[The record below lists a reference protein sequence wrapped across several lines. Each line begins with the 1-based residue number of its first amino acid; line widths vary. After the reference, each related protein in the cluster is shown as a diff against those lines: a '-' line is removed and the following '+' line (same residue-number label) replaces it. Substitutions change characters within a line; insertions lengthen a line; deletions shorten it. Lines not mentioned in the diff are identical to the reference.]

1 MKDKAQSVEAVP
13 PMLVAVSCQPI
24 LNAAPIQVGM
34 DVVNKMRR
42 VADWD
47 LAVVVIHIIQYAAMF
62 LSFQVIAQLHGAVRR
77 TKSAALLRDPA
88 LALFLT
94 LKLLEF
100 QQVVVPVLMIL
111 PMLLYHCLKVLAA
124 AVMNATETIV
134 GGYYRYFLCFSCCTC
149 LFNSFYCISTDP
161 ETVILQN
168 TIHHKLLRDYH
179 CAIMLMLFVKLTT
192 IAMINLLKILAVA
205 IKHW

>member
-1 MKDKAQSVEAVP
+1 
-13 PMLVAVSCQPI
+13 MLVAVSCQPI

-134 GGYYRYFLCFSCCTC
+134 EGYYQYFLYFRAAPVYLIRFIVFQQTRQ
-149 LFNSFYCISTDP
+149 L
-161 ETVILQN
+161 
-168 TIHHKLLRDYH
+168 
-179 CAIMLMLFVKLTT
+179 
-192 IAMINLLKILAVA
+192 
-205 IKHW
+205 